1 MTTVAQGSLR
11 GEMCYEASGVE
22 EVIEEETI
30 AQKQKRYAEEDI
42 KWGKEWDSYPA
53 FFKGFI
59 WGMVAGEDY
68 KAAQR
73 LTTPFCGDLPPD
85 RDLTPR
91 ELSTRMEI
99 IANYAT
105 ESSWMK

>member
-1 MTTVAQGSLR
+1 M
-11 GEMCYEASGVE
+11 
-22 EVIEEETI
+22 IEEDAI
-30 AQKQKRYAEEDI
+30 AQKRKRYKEFNTHLD
-42 KWGKEWDSYPA
+42 KEWDSYSA

-68 KAAQR
+68 KAAQK

-91 ELSTRMEI
+91 ELATRMEI
-99 IANYAT
+99 IANYST
-105 ESSWMK
+105 ESSWRK